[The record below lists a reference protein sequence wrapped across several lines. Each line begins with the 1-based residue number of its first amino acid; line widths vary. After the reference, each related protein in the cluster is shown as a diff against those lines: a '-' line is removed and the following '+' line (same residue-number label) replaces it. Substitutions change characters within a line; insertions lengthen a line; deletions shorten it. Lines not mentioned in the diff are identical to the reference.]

1 MDSVVGADVTLFNRF
16 KSLVKTRG
24 GNPCICSAQIMN
36 RFCSSPDLRSLNPFP
51 DAPSRHAHPD
61 FR

>member
-24 GNPCICSAQIMN
+24 GTPAFAQPK
-36 RFCSSPDLRSLNPFP
+36 S
-51 DAPSRHAHPD
+51 
-61 FR
+61 